1 MWDLTKRTIYF
12 PQHSCHLYISEEE
25 KTNAYF
31 LNISDKLAFSGP
43 VPDSIPSFCQAGCL
57 INFTLNLNHW
67 FRWWR
72 RRWLY
77 KHSSKFSQT
86 TAADTAV
93 NSGGRVHITYTSR
106 VKCRASTSLI
116 QSDSHV
122 KEPALFPNLKLRNLG
137 SERKGFVVWYEEDNI
152 LHRGQ
157 FRGPTMV
164 ICMPM
169 H

>member
-106 VKCRASTSLI
+106 VKCRPSTSLI

-122 KEPALFPNLKLRNLG
+122 KEPALFRFQNLKLDVKEKVLLFG
-137 SERKGFVVWYEEDNI
+137 LEKIIHDIGI

-157 FRGPTMV
+157 LRGQQW
-164 ICMPM
+164 
-169 H
+169 